1 MARTEK
7 DYYHSL
13 HLIAATINS
22 TSSPGVIPEFIVET
36 ITKTLEV
43 KGCSIM
49 LLNPEK
55 TVLMHSKTWGLS
67 DQYIGKGPVS
77 VDKVI
82 GEALMGR
89 PVAIENIV
97 DDERIQYRMQAQKE
111 GIASIFT
118 VPMSLRAEIIGVI
131 RVYTSEPVQF
141 SAEDIFFVSAVS
153 NLGAIALEK
162 LQLYKALQTDYETF
176 KNEMLKWNGAFDF
189 ELMREESSDLWGGEE
204 AFERSEKT

>member
-13 HLIAATINS
+13 HRIAATLNS
-22 TSSPGVIPEFIVET
+22 TNSPKVILEFMVET

-49 LLNPEK
+49 LLNPDK
-55 TVLMHSKTWGLS
+55 TVLTHSATWGLS
-67 DQYIGKGPVS
+67 DRYIGKGPVS
-77 VDKVI
+77 VDKSI
-82 GEALMGR
+82 GEALMGK
-89 PVAIENIV
+89 PVAVENIV
-97 DDERIQYRMQAQKE
+97 TDERIQYRIQAQKE
-111 GIASIFT
+111 GIVSILS
-118 VPMSLRAEIIGVI
+118 VPISLRDEIIGVI

-141 SAEDIFFVSAVS
+141 TGEDIFFVSAVS

-176 KNEMLKWNGAFDF
+176 KNEILKWHGALDF
-189 ELMREESSDLWGGEE
+189 ELMNEESSDLWGGEE
-204 AFERSEKT
+204 AFEKA